1 VNKAAMRDVR
11 FLDLRSREIGA
22 LEQLLNIEAACD
34 CDIVCCSRNSAVRSW
49 EATQSSPHASDFFAT
64 RAQNSFAYTNM
75 TAEADAAK
83 RWSSVGGEQ
92 AFLVS
97 VTKATMPVYVLR

>member
-1 VNKAAMRDVR
+1 MRLT
-11 FLDLRSREIGA
+11 FLP
-22 LEQLLNIEAACD
+22 LERKIL
-34 CDIVCCSRNSAVRSW
+34 
-49 EATQSSPHASDFFAT
+49 
-64 RAQNSFAYTNM
+64 FAYTNM
-75 TAEADAAK
+75 TAEADVAK